1 MFNVENF
8 TCVIYEKMSRIN
20 VLIFGLLIAYTEGQD
35 VFRFASHYAD
45 HMVLQRAP
53 GAAVFWGFGEI
64 HAPVSVRLSDK
75 VYYTTVKRG

>member
-1 MFNVENF
+1 MFNVENS

-35 VFRFASHYAD
+35 VFRFANHYED

-53 GAAVFWGFGEI
+53 GATVFWGFGEI

-75 VYYTTVKRG
+75 VYYATVKRG

>member
-1 MFNVENF
+1 MFNVENS

-35 VFRFASHYAD
+35 VFRFANHYAD

-53 GAAVFWGFGEI
+53 GATVFWGFGEI

-75 VYYTTVKRG
+75 VYYATVKRG